1 MERLPRHRTF
11 ELEEDYVNNHEHIHA
26 AEEYSLKD
34 LRKIASARE
43 IKGRSKMDK
52 PTLIAA
58 LTMQTWGAPFEKAPK
73 KTRAHT
79 PWDEFR
85 VARLAQYID
94 AEGGGKAGFGKA
106 MKRIGDQYKAT
117 GVAKGPR
124 VPTGAPKGSF
134 GKAVKEAV
142 AKYRAAQAAGEQVA
156 EELYGEGKAHKNR
169 LARARAQLKA
179 LKGN

>member
-11 ELEEDYVNNHEHIHA
+11 ELEEDFKTNHEHIHA

-34 LRKIASARE
+34 LRKIAAARE
-43 IKGRSKMDK
+43 IKGRSKMNK

-58 LTMQTWGAPFEKAPK
+58 LTMQSWGAPFEKVK
-73 KTRAHT
+73 KSRTHT
-79 PWDEFR
+79 PYDEFR
-85 VARLAQYID
+85 VARLAEYMD
-94 AEGGGKAGFGKA
+94 AEGGGKAGFGAA
-106 MKRIGDQYKAT
+106 MKKIGAQWKAS
-117 GVAKGPR
+117 GAAKPARVAS
-124 VPTGAPKGSF
+124 GAPKGAF

-156 EELYGEGKAHKNR
+156 EDLYGEGKAHKNR

-179 LKGN
+179 LKGM